1 MYYFY
6 KVKGIIMANKKTK
19 TSKASAAKKQGRVN
33 LENLEQTN
41 GKVYEDQ
48 VSKARELEDV
58 LGIPKINPFKTNDK
72 RVFADMIQE
81 MNLTD
86 LQAFAVKVGVFPSGN
101 KTVLRN
107 KIKKAFDSSLYGQG
121 SVQVMGKPIQLDP
134 NNPKHKEVI
143 DYLGG

>member
-1 MYYFY
+1 
-6 KVKGIIMANKKTK
+6 MAKKKTA
-19 TSKASAAKKQGRVN
+19 TSKSTASKKSTAKKQVK
-33 LENLEQTN
+33 LEQLQQTN
-41 GKVYEDQ
+41 GKSYEDQ
-48 VSKARELEDV
+48 VAKARELEDV
-58 LGIPKINPFKTNDK
+58 LGMPKINPFKTNDK
-72 RVFADMIQE
+72 RVFAEMIQE

-121 SVQVMGKPIQLDP
+121 SVQIMGEPIKLDP
-134 NNPKHKEVI
+134 NNPQHKEVL